1 MSMAIKAKELQQFRP
16 IIRYSNGDDVTLA
29 RLEQELT
36 IAARAIELPVM
47 IEQADVS
54 YGLLQGSV
62 PCLVL
67 THPDHQYDYLKFCV
81 QIRMQGSNA
90 LVSVH
95 TFGNSRQLKKEAI
108 ANERTGAGTALLF
121 GGAAGIGYAL
131 GAGLRKAAN
140 AVGKNRSSLEIE
152 RLWYAQVSEIFDQ
165 III

>member
-1 MSMAIKAKELQQFRP
+1 MEIKAKELQQFRP
-16 IIRYSNGDDVTLA
+16 IIRYPNGDDITLA
-29 RLEQELT
+29 RLGQELT
-36 IAARAIELPVM
+36 IAAREIELPVM
-47 IEQADVS
+47 IESEDVS
-54 YGLLQGSV
+54 YGLLQGSE

-108 ANERTGAGTALLF
+108 ANERTGAGAALLF
-121 GGAAGIGYAL
+121 GGVVGAGYAI
-131 GAGLRKAAN
+131 GAGLRKMAN
-140 AVGKNRSSLEIE
+140 AVGKSRSSLEIE
-152 RLWYAQVSEIFDQ
+152 RLWYAQISEIFDK